1 MFDIGTLTT
10 AATIALG
17 VVTWAALIRIFGDA
31 DPDVVMSILGR
42 PWEPA
47 WPRGVQEEE
56 PLHWRLGEPAR
67 VAAAAAPSR
76 RALPSRAAEACDE
89 CADEVAA

>member
-10 AATIALG
+10 ASIIAISLVMW
-17 VVTWAALIRIFGDA
+17 VVLIRILGGA
-31 DPDVVMSILGR
+31 DPAQMTSIFGR

-56 PLHWRLGEPAR
+56 PFRWRLGEPAR
-67 VAAAAAPSR
+67 SAAAAPTPR
-76 RALPSRAAEACDE
+76 TLPSRAAERPCED